1 MRGNKFPRLDMTK
14 LAMIELWKEGI
25 VPHLQ
30 IHDEVDISIEN
41 HAQAKQVVEIMENC
55 VEIAV
60 PLLVDAEL
68 GQSWGEVKEI
78 TL

>member
-1 MRGNKFPRLDMTK
+1 
-14 LAMIELWKEGI
+14 
-25 VPHLQ
+25 LQ

-41 HAQAKQVVEIMENC
+41 HAQAKKVVEIMEGC
-55 VEIAV
+55 VDIAV